1 MDIKQVQDKIFGLVS
16 EEKNKSPRNQIM
28 NDLKFAI
35 EEKKNFSFERKNLFD
50 MNTDYKTEIDALRGE
65 KSGAKK
71 VLTIFLE

>member
-1 MDIKQVQDKIFGLVS
+1 
-16 EEKNKSPRNQIM
+16 M